1 MTCLTC
7 EGTGLEWELCSRCN
21 GLGCE
26 LCRGLGEVQ
35 VRCPDCDEG
44 RDEDLEDD
52 E

>member
-7 EGTGLEWELCSRCN
+7 EGTGLVWELCH
-21 GLGCE
+21 
-26 LCRGLGEVQ
+26 GLGEVQ